1 MPTCDISNFERIISI
16 FDNFM
21 TKFHELPEQPSYL
34 VSNDLSWRTH
44 INRITTNANKSIG
57 YLRRTKP
64 LKEKAY
70 KAMVRPQLEYA
81 APVWD
86 PHIPRRYSENWNGS
100 QAGSSVGLRSLFT
113 ILKCVR
119 YARPARLAN
128 SRAASL
134 WLTTGP
140 LLQDRSLLYHPMSS
154 H

>member
-1 MPTCDISNFERIISI
+1 MQTN
-16 FDNFM
+16 
-21 TKFHELPEQPSYL
+21 PSATWEGPNQ
-34 VSNDLSWRTH
+34 S
-44 INRITTNANKSIG
+44 
-57 YLRRTKP
+57 

-100 QAGSSVGLRSLFT
+100 QTGSSVGLMSLFT

-119 YARPARLAN
+119 YARQARLAN

-154 H
+154 HQPGSQKLHIHWHTGRFSPEQTITSIIFILSRLFSGINL